1 MVMTEKKDIKS
12 YNLDELKQELANMG
26 EKPLEQD
33 KYINGYIL
41 KRFSLLM
48 K

>member
-26 EKPLEQD
+26 EKPTVTD
-33 KYINGYIL
+33 NITIP
-41 KRFSLLM
+41 
-48 K
+48 

>member
-26 EKPLEQD
+26 EKPFRAGQ
-33 KYINGYIL
+33 INNCPG
-41 KRFSLLM
+41 
-48 K
+48 

>member
-26 EKPLEQD
+26 EKPFRAGQIYKWLH
-33 KYINGYIL
+33 I
-41 KRFSLLM
+41 
-48 K
+48 